1 MFDWEFNTK
10 AEKQFSKLDKTVQK
24 RILAWLNDNITESD
38 NPRRQGK
45 ALEGDLGN
53 FWRYRVGK
61 YRIIADIK
69 DDRFLVTVLK
79 TDKRNDVYKR

>member
-1 MFDWEFNTK
+1 MIDGKQASFYQKKNSVSLYYINTLK
-10 AEKQFSKLDKTVQK
+10 
-24 RILAWLNDNITESD
+24 
-38 NPRRQGK
+38 RQGK

-69 DDRFLVTVLK
+69 NDRFLVTVLK
-79 TDKRNDVYKR
+79 TDKRNDVYKK